1 MRSHYKVVV
10 LGAKQCGKTSIL
22 DQVINGSKRKF
33 NTNYEPTIEDIFGAV
48 VETDRQTKEK
58 IYFMDFCGMSAP
70 LNIDAI
76 KTYLSFADA
85 FVLIYAIND
94 KNSYVIVDHIKKAID
109 RHKDKRDMPIVT
121 IGTKVD
127 RFREREVDF
136 DESQGWAQREKTRLF
151 EVTATERKSLIEPFV
166 YLASKLNPPQN
177 KTTFPQL
184 HRKTKGGNILGSL
197 EL

>member
-1 MRSHYKVVV
+1 MKSHYKVVV
-10 LGAKQCGKTSIL
+10 LGAKQTGKTSIL
-22 DQVINGSKRKF
+22 DQVINGSKHKF
-33 NTNYEPTIEDIFGAV
+33 STNYEPTIEDIFGAV
-48 VETDRQTKEK
+48 IDTDRQTKEK
-58 IYFMDFCGMSAP
+58 IYLFDFSGMSAP

-76 KTYLSFADA
+76 KTYLAFADA
-85 FVLIYAIND
+85 FILVYAIND
-94 KNSYVIVDHIKKAID
+94 KNSYLIVDHIKKAID
-109 RHKDKRDMPIVT
+109 RYKDKRDMPIIT
-121 IGTKVD
+121 IGNKVD
-127 RFREREVDF
+127 RFRERQVDC

-184 HRKTKGGNILGSL
+184 HRKGKTGNILGSL